1 MYFMRNF
8 GGSVVKK
15 PMCNS
20 KKHCIID
27 KFPTKIGRIFIFFLV
42 YLWRV
47 KEEKVIFM
55 KFGDKLSELRKSKGL
70 SQEALADKLGVTRQT
85 VSKWELSQTKPDT
98 DMLLKISEVLEADVS
113 SLIDNNETSVK
124 KSDKKADIDET
135 KPRTWLLIVLIV
147 LALIIAVVLIN
158 KVVIDKKAKTGD
170 KSWGIFEVFK
180 GFIGNIDKEE
190 FNGQF
195 EMYSG
200 TEMGASTKKII
211 DNVIKNN
218 KTNKDRL
225 VTFVYNDVK
234 STDPDEIKG
243 VKSKINDFKDYEVSL
258 DYDDDGYVNKVT
270 VEDVKEENMLE
281 QAESMV
287 NNITNDSIDR
297 DAFNGPLS
305 VYEGER
311 MGGFLRS
318 ALDNVAGSNQ
328 DNPNHLIT
336 VVFGDTTVTDPNSI
350 RNMKS
355 NLNEWTTYNVTFDY
369 DDNGYIN
376 KMTITN

>member
-1 MYFMRNF
+1 
-8 GGSVVKK
+8 
-15 PMCNS
+15 
-20 KKHCIID
+20 
-27 KFPTKIGRIFIFFLV
+27 
-42 YLWRV
+42 
-47 KEEKVIFM
+47 M

-287 NNITNDSIDR
+287 NNITNDSFDR

-311 MGGFLRS
+311 MGSFLRS

>member
-1 MYFMRNF
+1 MRNF
-8 GGSVVKK
+8 RGSVVKK
-15 PMCNS
+15 PIRNP

-27 KFPTKIGRIFIFFLV
+27 KFPTKIGRIFIIFLV

-350 RNMKS
+350 RNIKS